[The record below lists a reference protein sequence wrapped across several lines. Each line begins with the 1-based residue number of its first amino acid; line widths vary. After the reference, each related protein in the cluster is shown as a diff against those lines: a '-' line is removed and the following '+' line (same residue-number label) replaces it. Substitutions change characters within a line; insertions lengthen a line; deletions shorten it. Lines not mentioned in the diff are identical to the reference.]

1 MFKYSY
7 LFIFFTIYIFSSD
20 TFYYQNNQKVKL
32 LKLTEGDILAT
43 HYYKTPQNK
52 IIGVNNEIIIRLKN
66 ETNVEGL
73 SSKYDFIILEK
84 LSDKIYLVQ
93 VQNNNQTLD
102 IANLLHYED
111 DVEYAQP
118 NFIKIPTKR

>member
-1 MFKYSY
+1 MFKYSF

-20 TFYYQNNQKVKL
+20 TFYYQNNQKIKL
-32 LKLTEGDILAT
+32 LKLTQGDILST

-52 IIGVNNEIIIRLKN
+52 IIGVSNEIIIKLKN
-66 ETNVEGL
+66 ETHIQDL
-73 SSKYDFIILEK
+73 STKYNFIILDK

-102 IANLLHYED
+102 IANLLHYEND
-111 DVEYAQP
+111 IEYAQP